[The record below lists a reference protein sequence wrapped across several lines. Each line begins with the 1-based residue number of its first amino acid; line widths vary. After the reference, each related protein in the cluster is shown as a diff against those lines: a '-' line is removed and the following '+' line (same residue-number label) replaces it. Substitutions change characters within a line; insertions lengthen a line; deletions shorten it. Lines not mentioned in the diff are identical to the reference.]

1 YAQIYGKYN
10 TSAEDKLK
18 MDLMYIENYSF
29 LRDIQII
36 LMTIKIM
43 IFPTQKTNEELE
55 ELLENFEN
63 QRNQL

>member
-1 YAQIYGKYN
+1 VTGVYDTVPY
-10 TSAEDKLK
+10 DKLK

-55 ELLENFEN
+55 ELLENFEK
-63 QRNQL
+63 QRNQQ